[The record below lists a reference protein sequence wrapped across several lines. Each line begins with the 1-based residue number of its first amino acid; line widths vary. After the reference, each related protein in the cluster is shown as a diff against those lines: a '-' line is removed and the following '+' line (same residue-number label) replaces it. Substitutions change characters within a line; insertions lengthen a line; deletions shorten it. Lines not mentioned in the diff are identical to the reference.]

1 MARGAF
7 LLGLAV
13 IGFIIWVGKAA
24 TGHADGS
31 ANDQIK
37 RTVRKTS
44 SWMDGLKEEWDGGK
58 KRLPGPNDRD
68 RERTPFTRRSDGA
81 VGAGSAGVPLGTTSR
96 RQDRCRALTTAFA
109 Y

>member
-1 MARGAF
+1 MLERIGWFVVAYACISITVTIIMVVAAKKAFHLGGPIDMARGAF
-7 LLGLAV
+7 LLVLAV

-58 KRLPGPNDRD
+58 KRLPGPKDRD
-68 RERTPFTRRSDGA
+68 R
-81 VGAGSAGVPLGTTSR
+81 
-96 RQDRCRALTTAFA
+96 
-109 Y
+109 